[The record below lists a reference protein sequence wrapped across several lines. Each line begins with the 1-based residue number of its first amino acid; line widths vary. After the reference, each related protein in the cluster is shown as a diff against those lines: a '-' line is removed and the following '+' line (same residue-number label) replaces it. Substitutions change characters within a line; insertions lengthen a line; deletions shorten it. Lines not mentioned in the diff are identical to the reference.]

1 MEGSTLFGYLQFGRA
16 NGAPGPSLA
25 KVSVE
30 SEQQVEGGWVFVV
43 AVERD
48 SAPPNPPPPRTE
60 HEVTLSWVDYE
71 YWSHGAVAPEKVAQ
85 RVVEALLRD
94 DPFRELPQRFDAS
107 TARRWMRSLDA
118 TMETLL

>member
-1 MEGSTLFGYLQFGRA
+1 M
-16 NGAPGPSLA
+16 A
-25 KVSVE
+25 KVTVE
-30 SEQQVEGGWVFVV
+30 SENPGDRGWIFVV
-43 AVERD
+43 VVERD

-71 YWSHGAVAPEKVAQ
+71 YWSHGAAAPEQVA
-85 RVVEALLRD
+85 RTVVEALLRD
-94 DPFRELPQRFDAS
+94 DPFRELPAAFDAS